1 MPQVGVLLIVKH
13 LTEKKSLDS
22 FPFCSVLPL
31 FTLLNTNSPLLPYL
45 LHCTTEQYSATD
57 WFLFTF
63 RSERNNSFP
72 FTRTYPIHFDAI

>member
-22 FPFCSVLPL
+22 FPFCSVLLL

-63 RSERNNSFP
+63 RYERNNSFP